1 MTSPEAAAGNPCVF
15 CKIAAGQIP
24 AQLVA
29 ETPATIVFLDAR
41 PLFPGHCLV
50 VPREHHETLNDLPA
64 SLIPALFGEVQ
75 RTARAL
81 ERGLAAEGTF
91 VAINNRVS
99 QSVPHL
105 HVHVVPRKK
114 KDGLK
119 GFFWPRQK
127 YESEDAARATRDAIR
142 AALV

>member
-1 MTSPEAAAGNPCVF
+1 MTSAESAAVASCVF
-15 CKIAAGQIP
+15 CKIIAGQIP
-24 AQLVA
+24 AHVVA
-29 ETPATIVFLDAR
+29 ETPATVVFLDSR

-50 VPREHHETLNDLPA
+50 VPRAHHETLNDLPEA
-64 SLIPALFGEVQ
+64 LVPAVFGEVK
-75 RTARAL
+75 RVAAAL
-81 ERGLAAEGTF
+81 ERGLGAEGTF
-91 VAINNRVS
+91 VAVNNRVS
-99 QSVPHL
+99 QSVAHL

-127 YESEDAARATRDAIR
+127 YESEDVARATRDAIR